1 MKYAVKAFITFWV
14 YKNCSKWNPVY
25 SL

>member
-1 MKYAVKAFITFWV
+1 MKYALKAFITFWV